1 MSGNVKIS
9 EKARAVAAER
19 AAENGYASADEY
31 IEALLLDDVELD
43 ELARQPWFIEKIE
56 EGLASGDAGEAT
68 KARIDQL
75 VREGIELAK
84 QDK

>member
-31 IEALLLDDVELD
+31 IEALLLDDAELD
-43 ELARQPWFIEKIE
+43 ELARQPWFLKKIE
-56 EGLASGDAGEAT
+56 EGEASPIVGELT
-68 KARIDQL
+68 NERIDQL
-75 VREGIELAK
+75 VQQGIALARSRK
-84 QDK
+84 